1 MRRRNGWTLAI
12 GVDHDDQCTCFLL
25 LSVHSK
31 KVVKKRPDNGT
42 TGFSFD
48 FLKIICTDHTQTHTT
63 TYTRIRTRLLL
74 LLLLLRRRCSCAS
87 FALY

>member
-1 MRRRNGWTLAI
+1 MAGHWQLALI
-12 GVDHDDQCTCFLL
+12 MMISAP
-25 LSVHSK
+25 LSCCCEFIRK
-31 KVVKKRPDNGT
+31 QVVKKRPDNGT

-48 FLKIICTDHTQTHTT
+48 FLKIICTDRTQTHTT